1 MVGKLGPHF
10 LDLSL
15 DDFRALLAGR
25 RGAIKT
31 FLLDQSRVAGIGNV
45 YVQDPL
51 WKARVHPLRPIHTL
65 TDEEVEALHQALRR
79 NLQDSIDQGGF
90 AYEQNLPT
98 GVRRATGTAS
108 RWAIGRDIPARAAAR
123 WLSRSRPGAPR
134 AISARRASGSR
145 HQTSLARSWFRPSLT
160 AWNDELIRFAAEP

>member
-31 FLLDQSRVAGIGNV
+31 FLLDQSRAAGIGNV

-65 TDEEVEALHQALRR
+65 TDKEVEALHQALRR
-79 NLQDSIDQGGF
+79 NLQDSTPVPVAQRRGIDQGGL

-98 GVRRATGTAS
+98 GVRKGAGTAS
-108 RWAIGRDIPARAAAR
+108 RWATGRGIPARAAGR
-123 WLSRSRPGAPR
+123 WWSKSRRGAQR
-134 AISARRASGSR
+134 AMSARG
-145 HQTSLARSWFRPSLT
+145 ARSLSSGDRRVGSAARAAIWTRP
-160 AWNDELIRFAAEP
+160 